1 MGKDEMRER
10 EREEEETEMER
21 INGKDRK
28 RERVREDKNKYRFFQ
43 EVYLLHCLIVLVLLS
58 FFLRVRGFVKC

>member
-1 MGKDEMRER
+1 
-10 EREEEETEMER
+10 MER
-21 INGKDRK
+21 IKGKDRK
-28 RERVREDKNKYRFFQ
+28 RERVRGDKNKYRFFQ